1 MKLFKSIL
9 VPVNLG
15 SSTERVL
22 RTAGNLAEIMDARVS
37 VMHVVQ
43 PFPAVPL
50 TSGIMMP
57 EGSGQVNVPAY
68 QKAIEERVQ
77 SSMGDLVERTIP
89 PDRIAGRIV
98 RTGTVGSTIIDEC
111 ERGDYDLVVIDSGEH
126 DDIVT
131 KIFGSVADKVVKSA
145 RVPVL
150 VLRADP
156 DAKDDTGK

>member
-22 RTAGNLAEIMDARVS
+22 RTAGEMAKIMDARVS

-57 EGSGQVNVPAY
+57 EGSGQVNIPAY
-68 QKAIEERVQ
+68 QKAVEERVQ
-77 SSMGDLVERTIP
+77 NAMGEIVDKTLPAE
-89 PDRIAGRIV
+89 RIAGRIV
-98 RTGTVGSTIIDEC
+98 RTGTVGSTIVDEC
-111 ERGDYDLVVIDSGEH
+111 EKGDYDLVVIDSGEH

-145 RVPVL
+145 KVPVL
-150 VLRADP
+150 VLRGRP
-156 DAKDDTGK
+156 EEDDSEE